1 MKPNE
6 AQLAAIVERIVG
18 AVHPLQIIL
27 FGSTARG
34 AAGPDSDIDILVVM
48 PDGAHRRQTTTDIY
62 RALLGSRLDVDVVV
76 ATVSDL
82 AEYADTSGLVYR
94 EALREGVNLYAA

>member
-1 MKPNE
+1 
-6 AQLAAIVERIVG
+6 
-18 AVHPLQIIL
+18 
-27 FGSTARG
+27 
-34 AAGPDSDIDILVVM
+34 M
-48 PDGAHRRQTTTDIY
+48 PDGAHRRQTTTDVY
-62 RALLGSRLDVDVVV
+62 RALLGSKLDVDVVV